1 MNCAAKLEFPLT
13 RQKTPLIAPSRQL
26 IKKTVARFDTINRIE
41 AAKFRIRHHRYNL
54 IYCIDAFD
62 TQNMLDLMRRQMITQ
77 IARKEFTEM
86 LRDGRFRW
94 AAAIVFTLL
103 LASIVMGGKHYR
115 DVKNQH
121 DLAQAETREHWLRQ
135 PAKNPH
141 SAAHYGIYAFKPKML
156 PAVLDRGVDP
166 FVGQSV
172 WLEAHTLFRT
182 RPSN

>member
-121 DLAQAETREHWLRQ
+121 DHRLRHASTGCASR
-135 PAKNPH
+135 PRIHIRRRITASTLSSRRCCPPCWI
-141 SAAHYGIYAFKPKML
+141 AA
-156 PAVLDRGVDP
+156 
-166 FVGQSV
+166 
-172 WLEAHTLFRT
+172 
-182 RPSN
+182 